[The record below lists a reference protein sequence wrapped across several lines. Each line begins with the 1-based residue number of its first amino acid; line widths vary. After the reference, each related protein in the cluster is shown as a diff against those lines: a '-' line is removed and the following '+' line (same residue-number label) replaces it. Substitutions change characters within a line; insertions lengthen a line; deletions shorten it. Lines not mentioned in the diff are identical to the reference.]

1 MSIKYMNDEGIAI
14 YDEEIKAYIRN
25 QIPSVPGAV
34 SGVKGDAET
43 EYRSGQVN
51 LTKANIGLA
60 NVENKS
66 SATIR
71 GELTSADVTNA
82 LGFTPI
88 NSDVHVSQSNTTLNL
103 DRRVL
108 LSTTDTDDQETGVVF
123 KNTDFTYNSNSNTLN
138 VKNISNHPQVVYSS
152 TEPAATAQQSTG
164 LLDQHSRSPYRKE
177 KAPAVIRPQVLFGA
191 ADGDRT
197 RTIFLPRD
205 FKSLASASS
214 ATAAGGKQ

>member
-152 TEPAATAQQSTG
+152 TEPAATAQQTN
-164 LLDQHSRSPYRKE
+164 DIWAQEY
-177 KAPAVIRPQVLFGA
+177 
-191 ADGDRT
+191 T
-197 RTIFLPRD
+197 
-205 FKSLASASS
+205 
-214 ATAAGGKQ
+214 